1 MWRII
6 TAFLS
11 LVLLTAAGP
20 AAAPP
25 TVGELSQ
32 AVAEVNDWRALG
44 IFAFAMMLLQMGL
57 VVFAFVQLSRVNRER
72 DEADK
77 ALAKALQAQA
87 VAMGE
92 IRGTLMSIMPI
103 ISRVETEIER

>member
-1 MWRII
+1 MWRI
-6 TAFLS
+6 TMALLS
-11 LVLLTAAGP
+11 LGLLTAAGP
-20 AAAPP
+20 PPSAP

-72 DEADK
+72 DTAEK
-77 ALAKALQAQA
+77 ALAEALTAQA
-87 VAMGE
+87 VAMAE
-92 IRGTLMSIMPI
+92 IRGTLMSILPV
-103 ISRVETEIER
+103 ISRVESEIEK